1 MNKSIGALEFR
12 SISKGVEV
20 SDLMVKRAT
29 VDVAFFRT
37 ICIGKF
43 LVILSGNEGEIEE
56 AITCGVGA
64 AGEYLVDSFII
75 NAVHPS
81 IIEGLKNKYV
91 KQKFDAIGIVE
102 TANVCSGI
110 KALNKALKSSDVHLA
125 KLQIAN
131 TIGGKLVFTISGS
144 VSDVEDS
151 IKKARGEIEEKK
163 IIQTS
168 VIPSPDELILSNL
181 F

>member
-1 MNKSIGALEFR
+1 MNKSIGAIEFR
-12 SISKGVEV
+12 SISKGIEV

-37 ICIGKF
+37 ICVGKF
-43 LVILSGNEGEIEE
+43 LVVLSGNEGEIEE
-56 AITCGVGA
+56 AVTCGVDA
-64 AGEYLVDSFII
+64 AGEYIVDNFII

-81 IIEGLKNKYV
+81 IIEGLKSKYI
-91 KQKFDAIGIVE
+91 KEKFNAIGIVE
-102 TANVCSGI
+102 TVNVCSGM
-110 KALNKALKSSDVHLA
+110 KALNKILKSSNVQLA

-131 TIGGKLVFTISGS
+131 TLGGKLVFIISGA

-151 IKKARGEIEEKK
+151 IRKARGEIEEKK